1 MVVLANVRNVG
12 GSAHSQGTPQVKT
25 ALALL
30 DFSQDGII
38 EPEEWLRAG
47 QIDLRAAP
55 RDRCS
60 RALPLSAAPRACL
73 SLHLRPPL
81 AGLASSDVDVS
92 LEKHACLC
100 AMVCVFVC
108 VCVCARARVTRAV
121 RVHAWKRPVDAEPA
135 QDGEAD

>member
-60 RALPLSAAPRACL
+60 RALPLSAAPVLACPCTCAL
-73 SLHLRPPL
+73 PSP
-81 AGLASSDVDVS
+81 GLASSDV
-92 LEKHACLC
+92 ETWC
-100 AMVCVFVC
+100 VCVCCGVC
-108 VCVCARARVTRAV
+108 VCVCVCLCTCV
-121 RVHAWKRPVDAEPA
+121 RDTCCSCACVETPC
-135 QDGEAD
+135 

>member
-81 AGLASSDVDVS
+81 ARACVLGCRDVS

-108 VCVCARARVTRAV
+108 VCVCVCVHARA
-121 RVHAWKRPVDAEPA
+121 
-135 QDGEAD
+135 

>member
-81 AGLASSDVDVS
+81 ARACVLGCRDVVRVCVPWCV
-92 LEKHACLC
+92 CLC
-100 AMVCVFVC
+100 VC
-108 VCVCARARVTRAV
+108 VCVCVCVHARA
-121 RVHAWKRPVDAEPA
+121 
-135 QDGEAD
+135 